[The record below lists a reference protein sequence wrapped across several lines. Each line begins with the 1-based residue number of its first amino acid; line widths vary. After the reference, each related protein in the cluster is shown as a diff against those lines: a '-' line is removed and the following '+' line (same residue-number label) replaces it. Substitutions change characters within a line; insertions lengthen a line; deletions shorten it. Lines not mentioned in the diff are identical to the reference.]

1 MFFKWIHFNFIFY
14 VYIININDMYCSK
27 SPINERLITKIVSIN
42 DNKKNI
48 STTNYSLNQHIFDPS
63 KSSPPNEFML
73 KLQQRMSVYGNS
85 TVVSTVVSGMVRGK
99 TVHI

>member
-1 MFFKWIHFNFIFY
+1 
-14 VYIININDMYCSK
+14 MYCSK
-27 SPINERLITKIVSIN
+27 SPIINERPITKIVSIN
-42 DNKKNI
+42 DNKENTNTI
-48 STTNYSLNQHIFDPS
+48 TTTNYSLNQHIFDPS

-85 TVVSTVVSGMVRGK
+85 TVVSGMVRGK